1 MLHRTPGDLLQWL
14 GMTVCLHASRGIGLQ
29 CAPQPIGSTRC
40 RVVQAAMRGAWQ
52 ESPGSRRSVL
62 FSGLAALAV
71 AAPLLL
77 PAAAAAAEESSP
89 PPATRQQAQTQ
100 DSTSAVPAAA
110 APQAPPAA
118 ASSAASPAAA
128 EGGPPP
134 SGDAAGSSKLPLT
147 REELEQQA
155 AANIVAVWIWPMK
168 YWAGGMFS
176 VRGGA
181 SALPS
186 AARWP
191 SVCAQEEEE
200 RRKAR
205 RKKKGRIRELEE
217 IRAELAEKVGV
228 GGWGRGGSLP
238 QPPQPALSLTC
249 DFGKSRGPVM
259 QEDRIL

>member
-191 SVCAQEEEE
+191 SVCAQEEED

-217 IRAELAEKVGV
+217 IRAELAEKVGMD
-228 GGWGRGGSLP
+228 SLP
-238 QPPQPALSLTC
+238 PDCSSSFLSRKSASIPDALVHSVC
-249 DFGKSRGPVM
+249 RS
-259 QEDRIL
+259 